1 MPNSMS
7 ASQQAVAPAA
17 ASSNIAPIRKKSILQ
32 IDPRLLSFE
41 EGFNLREDT
50 DDVRVHIDS
59 IKSTIRSG
67 GVVPPV
73 IFRKVGEKNL
83 LIDGH
88 CRTRAYH
95 ELIAEGVEILYM
107 DAMEFQGSDAERVAL
122 MLSSAQALPLKPI
135 ERGNGYLR
143 LQRYGWSVQ
152 QIAERTG
159 LSDTAIYQSIQL
171 VKLDSAIQ
179 QMVKSGDV
187 SAKTALEAVQEYGD
201 KAPKILAKIIERE
214 KSKGRKVT
222 RKSLAIPSVP
232 PKHLKTVFQNA
243 ERLVDTLDNE
253 TRVRLAELESKPA
266 ELVQQERISVEAS
279 LMIELL
285 RAVGESK
292 EAQRKRI
299 KQEQLVLPTA
309 DDSLLDI

>member
-1 MPNSMS
+1 MHNSMS
-7 ASQQAVAPAA
+7 DFQQAAAPVS
-17 ASSNIAPIRKKSILQ
+17 ASSSVSRIRKKPILQ
-32 IDPRLLSFE
+32 MDPRLLSFE

-50 DDVRVHIDS
+50 DDVRAHIES

-67 GVVPPV
+67 GLVPPV
-73 IFRKVGEKNL
+73 IFRKVGDKNL

-88 CRTRAYH
+88 CRTRAYQ

-143 LQRYGWSVQ
+143 LQRYGWTVQ
-152 QIAERTG
+152 QIAQRTG
-159 LSDTAIYQSIQL
+159 LSDTAVYQAIQL

-179 QMVKSGDV
+179 EMVKSGDV

-201 KAPKILAKIIERE
+201 NAPKILAKVIERE
-214 KSKGRKVT
+214 KAKGRKVT
-222 RKSLAIPSVP
+222 RKALVMPSVP
-232 PKHLKTVFQNA
+232 PKHLKTVFHNV

-253 TRVRLAELESKPA
+253 TRVRLAELETKPA
-266 ELVQQERISVEAS
+266 ELVQQEKITIEAS
-279 LMIELL
+279 VLIDLL

-292 EAQRKRI
+292 EAQRKRT
-299 KQEQLVLPTA
+299 KPEQLVLPTA
-309 DDSLLDI
+309 DDDMLGM